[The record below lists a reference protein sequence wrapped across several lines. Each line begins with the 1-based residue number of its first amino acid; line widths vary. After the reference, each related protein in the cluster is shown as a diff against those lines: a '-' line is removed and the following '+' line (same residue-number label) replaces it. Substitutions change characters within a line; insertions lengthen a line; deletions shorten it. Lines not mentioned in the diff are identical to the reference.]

1 MESYHNPEISLHGA
15 SIMATL
21 ANMDPSSHDLLME
34 VESYATMITM
44 VTEYEDNKAIRTTCF
59 SYLQSIFAD
68 KTHCLKICHREGLP
82 FLVHGLEKKKHEKL
96 ISYLNVLTTVFNHS
110 LSKKIIINCGVL
122 EKLFSIFRK
131 NAEEAPVIAAAL
143 QLLTSLLKNPEVI
156 PIIVQMDY
164 LGALIWC
171 CDHYQDSQEV
181 CIEVVT
187 VFSIMATYPAVR
199 AEMVAKKCV
208 DAVFKMEELF
218 KENDQ
223 FPGIAC
229 EFFTNLCDN
238 ALINERLG
246 SAGIFDFLLQLLN
259 HPLTKEFCGLPPFLH
274 MDATFHQ

>member
-1 MESYHNPEISLHGA
+1 MLNFPDHEDIQENACFCLQHFVESEEAINRMLRTNCFELLCQCMNKYSNNAELQTSSLELLCVMASVDVAKKSALLSRDIVSRAIQNCLDQAPEPLLSVSIMTLDFLADTEECRRLLLVPQVLQVILDAMESYHNPEISLHGA

-122 EKLFSIFRK
+122 EKLFSI
-131 NAEEAPVIAAAL
+131 
-143 QLLTSLLKNPEVI
+143 S
-156 PIIVQMDY
+156 
-164 LGALIWC
+164 C
-171 CDHYQDSQEV
+171 
-181 CIEVVT
+181 
-187 VFSIMATYPAVR
+187 
-199 AEMVAKKCV
+199 
-208 DAVFKMEELF
+208 
-218 KENDQ
+218 
-223 FPGIAC
+223 
-229 EFFTNLCDN
+229 
-238 ALINERLG
+238 
-246 SAGIFDFLLQLLN
+246 
-259 HPLTKEFCGLPPFLH
+259 H
-274 MDATFHQ
+274 M